1 MLEFLLHFFILT
13 YKVARFET
21 FWVIFTVLTKTFIL
35 NKRYPIFYNN
45 LIKLNIKL
53 KFLSKFLL
61 KKFKVYK
68 IKINKKKINSYPI
81 FINLNMIFIK
91 FYECSIIISL
101 FTVVF
106 PSYSLLLYPPINN

>member
-61 KKFKVYK
+61 KKFNVYK
-68 IKINKKKINSYPI
+68 IKINKKINQ
-81 FINLNMIFIK
+81 FISDFYK
-91 FYECSIIISL
+91 FKHDFY
-101 FTVVF
+101 
-106 PSYSLLLYPPINN
+106 

>member
-45 LIKLNIKL
+45 LSDL
-53 KFLSKFLL
+53 FLEGLIL
-61 KKFKVYK
+61 
-68 IKINKKKINSYPI
+68 NSY
-81 FINLNMIFIK
+81 K
-91 FYECSIIISL
+91 
-101 FTVVF
+101 
-106 PSYSLLLYPPINN
+106 